1 MKFGLHSISYSGS
14 WGQDR
19 LELVSFIQ
27 RAAQL
32 GYHTVVLAGKRP
44 QLSPLDMDDDRIAEL
59 GKLLKAAGVTCSV
72 VAAYNDFG
80 TKVSPDIPFLEM
92 QIEYL
97 ESLCRMGARLG
108 ASYLRVFTAYLA
120 DGQDFHA
127 TWQRTVTA
135 LREIADRAGIY
146 GITVAIQNHHD
157 LAAHTSVLVELLG
170 DISRSNCKLAFD
182 AWSPAL
188 RGEDLYEAAKLAAP
202 HTVITTNADYIQQPR
217 YRYRPELINYE
228 PVSPAHV
235 RAVPFGTGSIDY
247 VNFFRGLRDGGFD
260 GIASYEMCSPLRG
273 GGSLENLDRYA
284 QHYLTWMQEDGCGER
299 GIAAE

>member
-19 LELVSFIQ
+19 LELVYFIQ

-32 GYHTVVLAGKRP
+32 GYHTVLLAGKRP
-44 QLSPLDMDDDRIAEL
+44 QLSPLDMDDDRVAEL
-59 GKLLKAAGVTCSV
+59 DQALKAANVTCAV

-80 TKVSPDIPFLEM
+80 TKVSPDIPFVEM
-92 QIEYL
+92 QVEYL
-97 ESLCRMGARLG
+97 QSLCRIAARLG

-120 DGQDFHA
+120 DGQDFYA
-127 TWQRTVTA
+127 TWQRTVSA
-135 LREIADRAGIY
+135 LREIADRAGRY
-146 GITVAIQNHHD
+146 GITIAVQNHHD
-157 LAAHTSVLVELLG
+157 LAVDTSVLVELLG
-170 DISRSNCKLAFD
+170 DINRSNCKLAFD

-217 YRYRPELINYE
+217 FRYRPELINYE
-228 PVSPAHV
+228 PVMPANV
-235 RAVPFGTGSIDY
+235 RAVPFGTGGIDY

-273 GGSLENLDRYA
+273 GGSVDNLDRNA
-284 QHYLTWMQEDGCGER
+284 RHYLTWMEEHVCSER
-299 GIAAE
+299 GITGQ